1 MRSNC
6 QPQVSSPLVVSGYVG
21 DEILPS
27 YKGIMINNYKD
38 PCERTSISG
47 NRMKV
52 SVIKNFWFRKSNQ
65 DKLFSSNVAR
75 HCLMSWKGVVWN
87 WYALDTTTNN
97 SSSNRSTTTTSSSTN
112 KKKNNKN
119 QQPHQ
124 QQEEHQEQR
133 EQQEQETTSKPTS
146 RANLVSSRTT
156 FWQASAE
163 DKRKKILD
171 KVIKELRKVGIP
183 NTRSKCI
190 SLHYDRFDS
199 SCGSSFGDFFKL
211 PSVPIQQES
220 LVYMADSYHKWHEFL
235 SERCCSEAVG
245 NNHGRSM

>member
-1 MRSNC
+1 
-6 QPQVSSPLVVSGYVG
+6 
-21 DEILPS
+21 
-27 YKGIMINNYKD
+27 MINNYKD
-38 PCERTSISG
+38 PCERTSING

-87 WYALDTTTNN
+87 WYALNTKTNN
-97 SSSNRSTTTTSSSTN
+97 SSSNRSTTTSSSSTN
-112 KKKNNKN
+112 KKKNNKK
-119 QQPHQ
+119 QQPHQQ

-133 EQQEQETTSKPTS
+133 EQETTSKPTS
-146 RANLVSSRTT
+146 RANLVSSRRT

-183 NTRSKCI
+183 NTSILIASRSTTI
-190 SLHYDRFDS
+190 DS
-199 SCGSSFGDFFKL
+199 ILFAV
-211 PSVPIQQES
+211 PVSVI
-220 LVYMADSYHKWHEFL
+220 FL
-235 SERCCSEAVG
+235 SFQVFQSNKNLWFTWRTPTINGTNVFPKDVA
-245 NNHGRSM
+245 RRL